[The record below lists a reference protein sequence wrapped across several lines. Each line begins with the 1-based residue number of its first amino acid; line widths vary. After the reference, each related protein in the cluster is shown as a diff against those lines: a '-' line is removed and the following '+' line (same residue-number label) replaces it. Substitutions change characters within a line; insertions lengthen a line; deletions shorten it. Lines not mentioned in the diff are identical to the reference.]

1 MEERNK
7 PVKSRKITVRVLAAG
22 FSAAWAVMQIPYSK
36 TTLDFVYY
44 GYHIDLFI
52 PVNVI
57 LFIGMMGFG
66 IVTGGTYLTN
76 IKGNDRE

>member
-1 MEERNK
+1 MEELNR
-7 PVKSRKITVRVLAAG
+7 PEKSHKITVRVLAAG
-22 FSAAWAVMQIPYSK
+22 FSAAWSIMQIPYCK

-44 GYHIDLFI
+44 GHHIDLFI

-66 IVTGGTYLTN
+66 VITGGTFLTN

>member
-44 GYHIDLFI
+44 GYHIDLLYSRECYTFYRHD
-52 PVNVI
+52 
-57 LFIGMMGFG
+57 GFWNSNWRY
-66 IVTGGTYLTN
+66 IFN
-76 IKGNDRE
+76 